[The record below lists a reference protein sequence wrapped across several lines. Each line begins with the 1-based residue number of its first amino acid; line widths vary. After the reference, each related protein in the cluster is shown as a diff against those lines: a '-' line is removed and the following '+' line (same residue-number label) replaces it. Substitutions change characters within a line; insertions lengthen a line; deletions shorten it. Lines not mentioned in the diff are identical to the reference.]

1 MSNTSDQLN
10 LSDHW
15 HLDCRIIA
23 ELPEDRVIG
32 TRFLINVF
40 IAVIT
45 ASIALCASWLLYVN
59 LGLRQNIHEWET
71 RMAEQHAEVGEL
83 QRLQTDYTREAKKID
98 HAYELIQNPFVAS
111 RFVLKLGRTHPEVMR
126 IERIESNISNI
137 VIRGSLNESSERAS
151 ITLSNYIRELRV
163 DPELGP
169 LFSDIVMTDFQR
181 VSEDGKLNFEITF
194 RFRGQL

>member
-1 MSNTSDQLN
+1 MSNSSDQLN

-32 TRFLINVF
+32 TRFLINLF
-40 IAVIT
+40 IGALTGAIG
-45 ASIALCASWLLYVN
+45 LCAAWLLYVN
-59 LGLRQNIHEWET
+59 LGLRQNINEWDQ
-71 RMAEQHAEVGEL
+71 RMAEQQAEVVEL
-83 QRLQTDYTREAKKID
+83 QRLQTDYKHEAAKID
-98 HAYELIQNPFVAS
+98 HAFDLLQNPFVVS
-111 RFVLKLGRTHPEVMR
+111 RFILKLGRTHPEIML
-126 IERIESNISNI
+126 IDRIESTSSNI

>member
-1 MSNTSDQLN
+1 MSNSNDQLN
-10 LSDHW
+10 LSAHW
-15 HLDCRIIA
+15 HLDCRIVA

-45 ASIALCASWLLYVN
+45 IVIGLCASWLLYVN
-59 LGLRQNIHEWET
+59 LGLRQNIHEWEA
-71 RMAEQHAEVGEL
+71 RMEEQRSEVAELA
-83 QRLQTDYTREAKKID
+83 RLQNDYSREAKKID
-98 HAYELIQNPFVAS
+98 HAYELIKNPFVAS
-111 RFVLKLGRTHPEVMR
+111 RFILKLGRTHPEVMR
-126 IERIESNISNI
+126 IDRIEGNISNI

-151 ITLSNYIRELRV
+151 IILSNYIRELRV
-163 DPELGP
+163 DSEIGP

-181 VSEDGKLNFEITF
+181 VTEDGKLNFEITF

>member
-83 QRLQTDYTREAKKID
+83 QRLQTDYSREAKKID
-98 HAYELIQNPFVAS
+98 HAYELIKNPFVAS
-111 RFVLKLGRTHPEVMR
+111 RFILKLGRTHPEVMR
-126 IERIESNISNI
+126 IERVESNISNI

-181 VSEDGKLNFEITF
+181 ISEDGKLNFEITF

>member
-45 ASIALCASWLLYVN
+45 ASVALCATWLLYVN

-83 QRLQTDYTREAKKID
+83 QRLQTEYSREAKKID
-98 HAYELIQNPFVAS
+98 HAYDLIKNPFVAS
-111 RFVLKLGRTHPEVMR
+111 RFTLKLGRTHPEVMR
-126 IERIESNISNI
+126 IERIESNVSNI

>member
-32 TRFLINVF
+32 TRFLINIFV
-40 IAVIT
+40 AVIT
-45 ASIALCASWLLYVN
+45 ACVGLCASWLLYVN
-59 LGLRQNIHEWET
+59 LGLRQNIHEWDS
-71 RMAEQHAEVGEL
+71 RMAEQQSEVAEL
-83 QRLQTDYTREAKKID
+83 KRLQADYTKEAAKID
-98 HAYELIQNPFVAS
+98 HAYELIKNPFVAS
-111 RFVLKLGRTHPEVMR
+111 RFTLKLGRTFPEVIR
-126 IERIESNISNI
+126 IDRIESNTSNI
-137 VIRGSLNESSERAS
+137 VIRGSLTESSERAS
-151 ITLSNYIRELRV
+151 IILSNYIRELRA
-163 DPELGP
+163 DLEFGP

-181 VSEDGKLNFEITF
+181 ISEDGKLNFEITF